1 MKYTFSK
8 EQWAELVKLAQ
19 KEFRCGEFS
28 AITRMMEV
36 GLNTPFIVRS
46 GKLVTQDGTDP
57 TTIEVE
63 LDPEAALDNPR
74 FRARKQ
80 KVEKLLKKAA
90 EVAVVAEHKPLLG
103 TGGVQQKLPFD
114 TSKDWDLRS
123 GILALQAQVG
133 GMRLL
138 QNRLDGYGNVLQTTK
153 AVVDQLRLEMCA
165 VTQRVDLLTTEF
177 EELTKKLT
185 RKGILADG
193 YNASIEQIFSRI
205 YAVEHATKELSRALR
220 EKKAIDSRIDN
231 VKSVGQPLG

>member
-8 EQWAELVKLAQ
+8 GQWAELVTLAQ
-19 KEFRCGEFS
+19 KELRCGELS

-63 LDPEAALDNPR
+63 LDPEAASDNPR

-80 KVEKLLKKAA
+80 KVEKMLKKVA
-90 EVAVVAEHKPLLG
+90 EAAVVAEHRPVLG
-103 TGGVQQKLPFD
+103 AGGVQQKLPFD

-123 GILALQAQVG
+123 GILTLQAQVG
-133 GMRLL
+133 GVRLL
-138 QNRLDGYGNVLQTTK
+138 QNRLDGYGNILQATK

-165 VTQRVDLLTTEF
+165 VTQKVDLLTAEF
-177 EELTKKLT
+177 EGLTKKLT
-185 RKGILADG
+185 KKGILTDD
-193 YNASIEQIFSRI
+193 YNASIELIFSRI
-205 YAVEHATKELSRALR
+205 HAIERATEELAKALR
-220 EKKAIDSRIDN
+220 GKKDIYSQIDN
-231 VKSVGQPLG
+231 VKSVGQKLG